1 MTSINSSSRAAVLLF
16 PPDALTSATVLPVRK
31 EKLKP
36 SRVSG
41 FSANSPQLR
50 RAKDQAV
57 VRAHGKCVQDRRENG
72 GDEGGTK
79 PTLLHAV

>member
-16 PPDALTSATVLPVRK
+16 PPDVLTSATVLPVRK

-41 FSANSPQLR
+41 FSANSPSC
-50 RAKDQAV
+50 AAPKI
-57 VRAHGKCVQDRRENG
+57 
-72 GDEGGTK
+72 K
-79 PTLLHAV
+79 P